1 MKKIIKK
8 VYNHLNRNSWSKL
21 SQEQNKKEKKLLRH
35 ILVRQGMRSRCQRS
49 HSRIQQIEKTR
60 NQTEL
65 GPVQKLCTHSY
76 FGSSFL
82 FADDVTTLYK
92 EINITTSQVI
102 IQNCIND
109 MQI

>member
-35 ILVRQGMRSRCQRS
+35 ILVRQGMRICCQRS

-65 GPVQKLCTHSY
+65 GPVQKHHVPI
-76 FGSSFL
+76 FL
-82 FADDVTTLYK
+82 FADDVTILYK

-102 IQNCIND
+102 IQNSIND
-109 MQI
+109 IQN